1 MPWLF
6 NETETLLRTC
16 TKCLEEYDKMFTA
29 QDGKCA
35 ICQREPE
42 GNGVS
47 RHNLVVDHD
56 HETGKV
62 RSLLCDF
69 CNRGLGIFRDSPDS
83 LIAAAAY
90 LLQHGGGGANDVA
103 IQ

>member
-16 TKCLEEYDKMFTA
+16 TKCLEDKSST
-29 QDGKCA
+29 
-35 ICQREPE
+35 P
-42 GNGVS
+42 VS